1 MLDQEV
7 LEAEKQWAQLVVT
20 NARSILLRNNKIATG
35 ALYESVVYQV
45 DPNTGKI
52 TFGPFKGGGK
62 YVQSGR
68 RRGAR
73 FPPPA
78 PILKWIKVKGIK
90 GRDRK
95 TGRFI
100 TDKSLTYLISRGI
113 SQNGIKPLPFMSMAI
128 KESKAQLAK
137 ELKKSVTKATVAR
150 LKRAAKVAFGKT

>member
-1 MLDQEV
+1 MLDQEII
-7 LEAEKQWAQLVVT
+7 EAEKQWAQLVVT
-20 NARSILLRNNKIATG
+20 NAKSILLRNKKIATG
-35 ALYESVVYQV
+35 ALYESVRYQV
-45 DPNTGKI
+45 NPNTGKI
-52 TFGPFKGGGK
+52 QFIFAEEGK
-62 YVQSGR
+62 WVQSGR

-78 PILKWIKVKGIK
+78 PILSWIKTKGIK

-128 KESKAQLAK
+128 KESKAQLTK
-137 ELKKSVTKATVAR
+137 ELKKAVTKATVAR
-150 LKRAAKVAFGKT
+150 LRRAAKTAFSKT